1 MSQTMFEKYGGFAQ
15 VSRIVSAFYGKVTR
29 SSLLSPYFVG
39 YDMPGLIDH
48 QTKFIATLMGGPVS
62 FINERLASA
71 HSKLGINDQAFD
83 EVLRLLKETFDD
95 FDVEESDIGTI
106 VGEIQKRRP
115 YIVTAKT
122 TSV

>member
-1 MSQTMFEKYGGFAQ
+1 
-15 VSRIVSAFYGKVTR
+15 
-29 SSLLSPYFVG
+29 
-39 YDMPGLIDH
+39 MPGLIDH

-62 FINERLASA
+62 FTNEKLASA
-71 HSKLGINDQAFD
+71 HSNLGINDQAFD

-95 FDVEESDIGTI
+95 FDVEESDIGTV

-115 YIVTAKT
+115 YIVTAKA